1 MNRTKKKA
9 IKAVGFFVGAILTA
23 TTLPAMEANLV
34 AHYPLDSFYYQG
46 GGSSGVPY
54 TTNTAPGSTWG
65 DAQLNYTG
73 GLLYGGYF
81 TNAVFDNGFMETN
94 TTAGRITFGTNDPFA
109 ATGSF
114 TYALWVWDPFST
126 TPNLQTML
134 LSKQQANNDHY
145 FRIILRSGNAS
156 TNQDDMQISA
166 YSGTTG
172 SGTLQQRN
180 TSAFTNV
187 VSDPSLRWVHIA
199 VTATNSGGTAT
210 WQVYVDGQQ
219 VPFSANTT
227 LLDASR
233 AGIAMTC
240 GVTAGYQPQSYP
252 NLIVDDIRFYDGVLT
267 ADEIRAIPGVT
278 PVSASI
284 GVTNNVVTV
293 SWNSFVGNRYQLNK
307 TTDLTSPSWTDVG
320 SPVTATATT
329 SSASEAQGADPTYY
343 RVQVLP

>member
-9 IKAVGFFVGAILTA
+9 LKAVGFFVGAILAA
-23 TTLPAMEANLV
+23 TTLRATAANLV
-34 AHYPLDSFYYQG
+34 AHYPLDSCYYQG

-54 TTNTAPGSTWG
+54 TPNTAPGSTWG
-65 DAQLNYTG
+65 DARLNYSG
-73 GLLYGGYF
+73 QLLYGGYF
-81 TNAVFDNGFMETN
+81 TNAIFDNGFMETN
-94 TTAGRITFGTNDPFA
+94 SNGGMIVFGTLDPFA

-134 LSKQQANNDHY
+134 LSKQQANTDHY

-199 VTATNSGGTAT
+199 VTGSKSGDTAT
-210 WQVYVDGQQ
+210 WQVYADGKQ

-227 LLDASR
+227 LLDATR

-240 GVTAGYQPQSYP
+240 GVTAGNQAQAYP

-267 ADEIRAIPGVT
+267 AEEIQAIPGVT

-284 GVTNNVVTV
+284 GVTSGVVTV
-293 SWNSFVGNRYQLNK
+293 SWNSFVGNRYQLRK
-307 TTDLTSPSWTDVG
+307 TTDLSSLGWAGVG
-320 SPVTATATT
+320 TPVTATATT
-329 SSASEAQGADPTYY
+329 TSVSEAQGADPTYY
-343 RVQVLP
+343 RVEVLP

>member
-1 MNRTKKKA
+1 MNRTKKIA
-9 IKAVGFFVGAILTA
+9 LRAAGFFAGAVLAA
-23 TTLPAMEANLV
+23 TTLPGTAANLV
-34 AHYPLDSFYYQG
+34 AHYPLDSYYYVG
-46 GGSSGVPY
+46 GGSSGVPK
-54 TTNTAPGSTWG
+54 TPNTAPGSTWG
-65 DAQLNYTG
+65 DAQLNYSSQTLWG
-73 GLLYGGYF
+73 GEF
-81 TNAVFDNGFMETN
+81 TNAFFGNGFKETN
-94 TTAGRITFGTNDPFA
+94 QAAAKIEFGTMDPFA

-114 TYALWVWDPFST
+114 TYALWVWDPFTT

-134 LSKQQANNDHY
+134 LSKQQANTDHY

-199 VTATNSGGTAT
+199 VTATKSGDTAT
-210 WQVYVDGQQ
+210 WQVYADGQQ
-219 VPFSANTT
+219 VPFAVNTT

-240 GVTAGYQPQSYP
+240 GVTAGNQAQAYP

-284 GVTNNVVTV
+284 GVTNGVVTV
-293 SWNSFVGNRYQLNK
+293 SWNSFIGNRYQLKK
-307 TTDLTSPSWTDVG
+307 TTDLNSLSWTDVG